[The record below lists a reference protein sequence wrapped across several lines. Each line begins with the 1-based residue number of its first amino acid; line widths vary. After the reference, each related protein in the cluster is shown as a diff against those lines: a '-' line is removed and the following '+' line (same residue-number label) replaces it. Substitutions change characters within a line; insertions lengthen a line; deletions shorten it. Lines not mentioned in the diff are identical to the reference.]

1 MNALATPARTGS
13 AGALRWLAD
22 AYARYAHL
30 VLDQLQ
36 ALEDGDLDRVAT
48 LASERDKLAGEID
61 GRDPIPGPD
70 EPGAVGLRAEV
81 GLSLT
86 RAADADRL
94 FRRRLRELRTEARG
108 SIDDAARAAERTAD
122 VGRSYAPPSAPGG
135 RLDVSF

>member
-1 MNALATPARTGS
+1 
-13 AGALRWLAD
+13 
-22 AYARYAHL
+22 
-30 VLDQLQ
+30 
-36 ALEDGDLDRVAT
+36 
-48 LASERDKLAGEID
+48 
-61 GRDPIPGPD
+61 
-70 EPGAVGLRAEV
+70 
-81 GLSLT
+81 LSLT